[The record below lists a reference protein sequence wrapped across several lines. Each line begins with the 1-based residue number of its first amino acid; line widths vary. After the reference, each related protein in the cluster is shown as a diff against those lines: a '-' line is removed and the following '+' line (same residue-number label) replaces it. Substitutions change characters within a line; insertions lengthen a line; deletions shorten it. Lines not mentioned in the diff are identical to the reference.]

1 MCTIPLMRHV
11 CRESYNQPLEVYET
25 LKRLGMDLVTVTDHD
40 SIDAV
45 ESLRSRA
52 DFFLSEEV
60 TCTLPSGS
68 QLHVGVYD
76 ITERDHIELQR
87 RRNDFESLLAW
98 LVDQDLFFSANHV
111 FSSLTGRRA
120 IEDFRLFE
128 TAFPA
133 VETLNGH
140 MLARA
145 NANAAWVA
153 DYAAR
158 AEVGGSDAHAMA
170 SVGCAW
176 TVVPGARNR
185 PGIPAGPAARHGTR
199 PRGNR
204 RLPKAHARCLRHWPG
219 NGTRKSRD
227 STHRRARMDG
237 SVHSATQFDPGGNFC
252 TLVDGTIYA
261 ILFAEA
267 RGRPDRRGDRMTL
280 HGTMLNYIS
289 RRDHKLMLRINR
301 WPAPALDPAL
311 GAVCH
316 ARRRW
321 LALVWHGRRDSIV
334 RRSHALPGRWS
345 CCGSRGFGNRDL
357 PQFEKGHRTQAALR
371 F

>member
-1 MCTIPLMRHV
+1 MCNIPFMRHV
-11 CRESYNQPLEVYET
+11 CRESYNQPLEVYEK

-40 SIDAV
+40 SID
-45 ESLRSRA
+45 A

-87 RRNDFESLLAW
+87 RRDDFESLLAW

-111 FSSLTGRRA
+111 FSSLTGRRT

-133 VETLNGH
+133 LETLNGH

-145 NANAAWVA
+145 NANAAWMA

-185 PGIPAGPAARHGTR
+185 QEYLQG
-199 PRGNR
+199 
-204 RLPKAHARCLRHWPG
+204 L
-219 NGTRKSRD
+219 
-227 STHRRARMDG
+227 
-237 SVHSATQFDPGGNFC
+237 
-252 TLVDGTIYA
+252 
-261 ILFAEA
+261 
-267 RGRPDRRGDRMTL
+267 RRGMGRVRGET
-280 HGTMLNYIS
+280 GGY
-289 RRDHKLMLRINR
+289 RKLMRDVFAIGREMVRDNPLTLPIV
-301 WPAPALDPAL
+301 AL
-311 GAVCH
+311 GWMVPFILLHNSIREAVF
-316 ARRRW
+316 ARWWMARYVQSCSLKR
-321 LALVWHGRRDSIV
+321 AAV
-334 RRSHALPGRWS
+334 RIA
-345 CCGSRGFGNRDL
+345 
-357 PQFEKGHRTQAALR
+357 EVTV
-371 F
+371 

>member
-11 CRESYNQPLEVYET
+11 CRESYNQPLEVYEK

-87 RRNDFESLLAW
+87 RRDDFESLLAW

-111 FSSLTGRRA
+111 FSSLTGRRS

-133 VETLNGH
+133 LETLNGH
-140 MLARA
+140 MLASA
-145 NANAAWVA
+145 NANAAWMA

-185 PGIPAGPAARHGTR
+185 QEYLQGLRRGMGRVRGETGGYRKLMRDVFAIGREMVRENPATLPIAALGWMVPFILLHNSIREAVFARWWMARYMQSCSLKRAAAR
-199 PRGNR
+199 
-204 RLPKAHARCLRHWPG
+204 
-219 NGTRKSRD
+219 
-227 STHRRARMDG
+227 
-237 SVHSATQFDPGGNFC
+237 
-252 TLVDGTIYA
+252 I
-261 ILFAEA
+261 AEV
-267 RGRPDRRGDRMTL
+267 T
-280 HGTMLNYIS
+280 
-289 RRDHKLMLRINR
+289 
-301 WPAPALDPAL
+301 
-311 GAVCH
+311 V
-316 ARRRW
+316 
-321 LALVWHGRRDSIV
+321 
-334 RRSHALPGRWS
+334 
-345 CCGSRGFGNRDL
+345 
-357 PQFEKGHRTQAALR
+357 
-371 F
+371 